1 MLDHVTCP
9 GSSLPLSNMAYDK
22 VLALSKSN
30 GKMDFYVA
38 QMMQQWYN
46 DPNKHLAIL
55 HYLQLLCHCES
66 LSEMGFFLVN
76 IAQVT
81 TKINLLIVHVSLFCH
96 FTLSRCFV

>member
-66 LSEMGFFLVN
+66 LSEMVFFFSKHCSSNDKNKSFNSSCVSFFA
-76 IAQVT
+76 I
-81 TKINLLIVHVSLFCH
+81 LL
-96 FTLSRCFV
+96 

>member
-9 GSSLPLSNMAYDK
+9 GSSQPLSNMAYDK

-66 LSEMGFFLVN
+66 LSEMGFF
-76 IAQVT
+76 
-81 TKINLLIVHVSLFCH
+81 F
-96 FTLSRCFV
+96 